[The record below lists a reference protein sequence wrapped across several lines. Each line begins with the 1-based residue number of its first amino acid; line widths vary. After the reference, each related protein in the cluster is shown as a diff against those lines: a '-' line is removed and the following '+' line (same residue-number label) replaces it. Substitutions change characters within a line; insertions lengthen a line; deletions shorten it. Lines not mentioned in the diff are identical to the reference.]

1 MDGTLITTKSG
12 KVFPTNS
19 DDWQVYLSEIPGK
32 LKQLI
37 ADDFKI
43 VVLTNQ
49 AGLKKGKVKPTEFRQ
64 KLVNISNKLGVPL
77 QVFISPGDGI
87 YRKPATGMWNHLVKK
102 VLGLLVIT
110 P

>member
-12 KVFPTNS
+12 RVFPTNS

-37 ADDFKI
+37 TDDFKI

-49 AGLKKGKVKPTEFRQ
+49 AGLKKGNVKPTEFRQ
-64 KLVNISNKLGVPL
+64 KLANISNKLGVPL
-77 QVFISPGDGI
+77 QVFISPSDGI
-87 YRKPATGMWNHLVKK
+87 YRKPGTGMWNHLLEK
-102 VLGLLVIT
+102 VHRSYS
-110 P
+110 